1 MTDRFLICLPFTLA
15 QEDPVPNDWNNP
27 RNYSDTPGDSGGPT
41 FNGITH
47 TEYDIWRKQQELPTQ
62 DIRKMTQDEGY
73 AIYRQN
79 YWMPDCPNLPA
90 GLDLQFFDTA
100 VNMGSNRAVKLL
112 QASLGL
118 AADGDWGPLTQAAV
132 VAITPATLPGII
144 KDETGLRL
152 KTYQSF
158 GGYREFGADWSRR
171 DAEIGAE
178 ALKMVST

>member
-1 MTDRFLICLPFTLA
+1 
-15 QEDPVPNDWNNP
+15 
-27 RNYSDTPGDSGGPT
+27 
-41 FNGITH
+41 
-47 TEYDIWRKQQELPTQ
+47 
-62 DIRKMTQDEGY
+62 
-73 AIYRQN
+73 
-79 YWMPDCPNLPA
+79 MPDCPNLPA

-178 ALKMVST
+178 ALKMVSI